1 MGISAET
8 TIVTRSIHS
17 FPGRQ
22 VGLSDSGGTLGW
34 KGEPT
39 TQKTGFPVKLES

>member
-8 TIVTRSIHS
+8 VIVTRSIHS
-17 FPGRQ
+17 FPGHQ
-22 VGLSDSGGTLGW
+22 VGLSDSGRTLGW

-39 TQKTGFPVKLES
+39 RQKTGFPVKLES